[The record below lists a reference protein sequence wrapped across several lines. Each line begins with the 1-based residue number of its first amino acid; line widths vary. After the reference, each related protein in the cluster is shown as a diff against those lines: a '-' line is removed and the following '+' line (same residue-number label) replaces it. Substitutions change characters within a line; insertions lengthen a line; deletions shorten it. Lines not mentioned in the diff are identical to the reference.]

1 MKRIGRFRTPCL
13 TDAEL
18 AFYQACLQ
26 HSRPP
31 DCRCP
36 QYSGAT
42 GAQAPPGQAAGWSRS
57 ELMGPLLDPKLY
69 PAKMGAS
76 PETPTS
82 RYNQPNAFL
91 DKLQSK
97 YPMLY
102 SILQNEA
109 SPELKQRIDRD
120 RNKTTYM
127 VDYCE
132 SGPGAKFEGL
142 QRAADVSGSGPC
154 VQPLRLPGDPCR
166 AGGRVAAPRSMPGL
180 MGRGGGGGGMGGG
193 GGGGMGGGMGGGG
206 MGGGG
211 MGGGAS
217 TGGLGGSPG
226 GGGGGRGGPDAAKG
240 NCQMTSSSAMPP
252 MGRSEYQDG
261 FSKLGAII
269 MRDKLHRRSRA
280 AD

>member
-1 MKRIGRFRTPCL
+1 MDHYLTTYRKDYLWPHLPGSGAGQSGDGHGVAETPRL

-42 GAQAPPGQAAGWSRS
+42 GAPPGPPGQAAGWSRS

-180 MGRGGGGGGMGGG
+180 MSRGGGGDPLIPS
-193 GGGGMGGGMGGGG
+193 
-206 MGGGG
+206 
-211 MGGGAS
+211 AF
-217 TGGLGGSPG
+217 PE
-226 GGGGGRGGPDAAKG
+226 
-240 NCQMTSSSAMPP
+240 MTSSSAMPP